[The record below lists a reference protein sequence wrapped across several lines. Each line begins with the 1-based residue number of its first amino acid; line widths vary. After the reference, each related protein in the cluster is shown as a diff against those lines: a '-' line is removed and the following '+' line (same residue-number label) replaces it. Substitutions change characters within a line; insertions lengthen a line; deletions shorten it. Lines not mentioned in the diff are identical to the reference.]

1 MMLKIDAAS
10 STSVYRQI
18 CDQVKYAVATGE
30 LLPGDRLPPIRD
42 VANANR
48 VNRNTVAHA
57 YSELERDGVIVA
69 RRGQGS
75 FVAARSTSIKKR
87 ERLRFVEDMIRKLLV
102 EAYHLELSL
111 PELHEL
117 MERVEASFTAGRAS
131 SPESSDRPS
140 DIDAEEKNR

>member
-18 CDQVKYAVATGE
+18 CDQVKYAVATGA
-30 LLPGDRLPPIRD
+30 LQPGDRLPTIRS
-42 VANANR
+42 VASTHR

-57 YSELERDGVIVA
+57 YSELEREGVIVA

-75 FVAARSTSIKKR
+75 FVAVRTTSIEKR

-102 EAYHLELSL
+102 EAYHLDLSL
-111 PELHEL
+111 SELHEL
-117 MERVEASFTAGRAS
+117 MERVEASFRAGGESEPERTA
-131 SPESSDRPS
+131 DT
-140 DIDAEEKNR
+140 EEKIS